1 MKYSLGCIKFRA
13 KHGPSRHCAGL
24 DVQGAAGLL
33 LWRSADRRYSHGKGL
48 LMKISASMLAR
59 SLAVA
64 GAVTLASGAGLV
76 GLSGLS
82 NVNAQPAAAPPT
94 DEYTTIVQ
102 PIFIANCTK
111 CHNDTRG
118 RGGLSL
124 ESPAGIL
131 KGGRMDGAVIVPG
144 HPEKSLLVSL
154 IRHEGPADDPMPMPP
169 PPHDKLSDTDI
180 AAVTKWIQDGAV
192 MPQ

>member
-1 MKYSLGCIKFRA
+1 MEK
-13 KHGPSRHCAGL
+13 
-24 DVQGAAGLL
+24 
-33 LWRSADRRYSHGKGL
+33 RRLATPQRKRENL
-48 LMKISASMLAR
+48 TMKISASLLSR
-59 SLAVA
+59 VLTVA
-64 GAVTLASGAGLV
+64 GATGLAAGAGLICA
-76 GLSGLS
+76 S
-82 NVNAQPAAAPPT
+82 NVHAQPAAAPA

-102 PIFIANCTK
+102 PIFTGHCMP
-111 CHNDTRG
+111 CHSDAKS

-131 KGGRMDGAVIVPG
+131 KGGKMDGPVIVPG

-154 IRHEGPADDPMPMPP
+154 IRHEGPTDDPMPMPP
-169 PPHDKLSDTDI
+169 PPRDKLSDADI